1 MVSQTI
7 RSSSDISRVFSL
19 AGHDNKHDF
28 SNFPNTYKIQELWKQ
43 NIFTSYQNSSQ
54 SLSYFKGR
62 KACNF
67 LRHPSFLHPHTG
79 YRFDQIMR
87 DHIANFHKFKCWYK
101 TELTFNSKTFIYAS
115 VACECNMHENMT
127 FVVGKLNLVSY
138 QFVSRCPPPPPP
150 PPLRHKKSVGLRNV
164 ATYIHNIC
172 KGHLGSSGEQVCKG

>member
-1 MVSQTI
+1 MI
-7 RSSSDISRVFSL
+7 
-19 AGHDNKHDF
+19 F

-138 QFVSRCPPPPPP
+138 QFVFRCPPPPLDTRS
-150 PPLRHKKSVGLRNV
+150 PLDYEMSLHTYTTYVKGILGLWVNRFVKAKDWQTQTALQN
-164 ATYIHNIC
+164 AQFFIIT
-172 KGHLGSSGEQVCKG
+172 